1 MGNVVLKWLYS
12 FKLAWI
18 LARKVAKENV
28 YGCSFVLIWII
39 WKEKNEMLFEDV
51 KLVDQTL
58 KSLFLCALLDWVR
71 KSIVEI
77 LLFMV
82 VFVDWLDAL

>member
-1 MGNVVLKWLYS
+1 M
-12 FKLAWI
+12 
-18 LARKVAKENV
+18 
-28 YGCSFVLIWII
+28 LIWII

>member
-1 MGNVVLKWLYS
+1 MCTDAPLCLFGS
-12 FKLAWI
+12 FGK
-18 LARKVAKENV
+18 RKMK
-28 YGCSFVLIWII
+28 CC
-39 WKEKNEMLFEDV
+39 FEDV